1 MVKKVLIIGSGSI
14 SSKHKYAINS
24 LSKKIS
30 IISISS
36 RNFTEY
42 YLKDRKIDCDYIL
55 ICSPTINHFKHFKI
69 IEKNFKNKRV
79 LIEKP
84 LFNKFYKIKN
94 NLKNR
99 YYVGY
104 NLRFHPVLIYL
115 KQFLIRK
122 KIFSINV
129 VSHSFLPNW
138 RKINYRNSVSANKK
152 LGGGVLLELSHELD
166 YLKWIFKNIKII
178 NVFNKKISNLKID
191 VDDILNITGKINK
204 KIFLNL
210 NINFFSKLN
219 YRFIKIDGNN
229 FSLKA
234 DLINNTIDLFNEGKR
249 KTIKFK
255 NFKLID
261 TYKRQHF
268 EIINEKLSNV
278 CSIKESLGLM
288 KLIQK
293 IRNHD

>member
-191 VDDILNITGKINK
+191 VDDILNITGRINK

>member
-1 MVKKVLIIGSGSI
+1 M
-14 SSKHKYAINS
+14 
-24 LSKKIS
+24 
-30 IISISS
+30 
-36 RNFTEY
+36 
-42 YLKDRKIDCDYIL
+42 
-55 ICSPTINHFKHFKI
+55 
-69 IEKNFKNKRV
+69 
-79 LIEKP
+79 
-84 LFNKFYKIKN
+84 FNKFYKIKN

-129 VSHSFLPNW
+129 VSHSYLPNW
-138 RKINYRNSVSANKK
+138 RKINYRHSVSAKK
-152 LGGGVLLELSHELD
+152 NLGGGVLLELSHELD

-191 VDDILNITGKINK
+191 VDDILNITGRINK

-234 DLINNTIDLFNEGKR
+234 DLINNTIDLFNAGKR
-249 KTIKFK
+249 KTI
-255 NFKLID
+255 
-261 TYKRQHF
+261 
-268 EIINEKLSNV
+268 
-278 CSIKESLGLM
+278 SL
-288 KLIQK
+288 K
-293 IRNHD
+293 ILN

>member
-115 KQFLIRK
+115 KQFLTRK

-191 VDDILNITGKINK
+191 VDDILNITGRINK

-210 NINFFSKLN
+210 NKNFFSKLN

>member
-1 MVKKVLIIGSGSI
+1 MEKKVLIIGSGSI
-14 SSKHKYAINS
+14 SFKHMYAINS
-24 LSKKIS
+24 LSKKVS
-30 IISISS
+30 IINISS

-42 YLKDRKIDCDYIL
+42 YLNNRKIDCDYIL
-55 ICSPTINHFKHFKI
+55 ICSPTTNHYKHFKI
-69 IEKNFKNKRV
+69 IEKNFENKKV

-84 LFNKFYKIKN
+84 VFNKFYKIKN

-115 KQFLIRK
+115 KKFLIGKR
-122 KIFSINV
+122 IFSINV

-138 RKINYRNSVSANKK
+138 RKKNYRNSVSASKK

-191 VDDILNITGKINK
+191 VDDILNITGMVNK

-210 NINFFSKLN
+210 NMNFFSKLN

-234 DLINNTIDLFNEGKR
+234 DLVKNTIHLFNR
-249 KTIKFK
+249 KKKKKIKFK

-261 TYKRQHF
+261 TYKKQHF
-268 EIINEKLSNV
+268 EIISDKLSNV
-278 CSIKESLGLM
+278 CSIKEGLNLM
-288 KLIQK
+288 KLIEN
-293 IRNHD
+293 IRNYD

>member
-14 SSKHKYAINS
+14 SSKHKIAIKS
-24 LSKKIS
+24 LSKKIN
-30 IISISS
+30 IINISS

-42 YLKDRKIDCDYIL
+42 YLRVRKIDCDYIL
-55 ICSPTINHFKHFKI
+55 ICSPTINHFKHFTI
-69 IEKNFKNKRV
+69 IEKNFKNKKV

-129 VSHSFLPNW
+129 ISHSYLPNW
-138 RKINYRNSVSANKK
+138 RKINYRHSVSAKKK

-191 VDDILNITGKINK
+191 VDDILNITGRINK

-210 NINFFSKLN
+210 NINFFFKIKL
-219 YRFIKIDGNN
+219 
-229 FSLKA
+229 
-234 DLINNTIDLFNEGKR
+234 
-249 KTIKFK
+249 
-255 NFKLID
+255 
-261 TYKRQHF
+261 
-268 EIINEKLSNV
+268 
-278 CSIKESLGLM
+278 
-288 KLIQK
+288 
-293 IRNHD
+293 

>member
-14 SSKHKYAINS
+14 SSKHKFAIKS
-24 LSKKIS
+24 LSKKIN
-30 IISISS
+30 IINISS

-42 YLKDRKIDCDYIL
+42 YLRSRKIDCDYIL
-55 ICSPTINHFKHFKI
+55 ICSPTINHFKHFTI
-69 IEKNFKNKRV
+69 IEKNFKNKKV

-129 VSHSFLPNW
+129 VSHSYLPNW
-138 RKINYRNSVSANKK
+138 RKINYRHSVSAKK
-152 LGGGVLLELSHELD
+152 NLGGGVLLELSHELD

-191 VDDILNITGKINK
+191 VDDILNITGRINK

-234 DLINNTIDLFNEGKR
+234 DLINNTIDLFNAGKR

-261 TYKRQHF
+261 TYKKQHF
-268 EIINEKLSNV
+268 EIINQKLSNV
-278 CSIKESLGLM
+278 CSIKESQELM

-293 IRNHD
+293 IKKS